1 MGQNF
6 SPALAAKSQ
15 AWFKDQGAGICTFPG
30 LPCNFLL
37 LVILQSS
44 YIFWILRGRGAEGEG
59 VELESVRA
67 NKQTTENIQQ
77 SQHSQF
83 LTPQKRIDSG
93 GPDLGTLRARPSAL
107 DARALGVPSWGSL
120 QQIQVPG
127 GRFQPWG
134 PRGGTPEP
142 DSPERTGGVRGW
154 VLWHPRGQLFVAS
167 FIPGGPRGGT
177 PRARQSRA
185 DWGGQGVGPPPSPT
199 VQSGLGGSGGGSPQ
213 GGTPRGRPSRAD

>member
-1 MGQNF
+1 M
-6 SPALAAKSQ
+6 
-15 AWFKDQGAGICTFPG
+15 
-30 LPCNFLL
+30 
-37 LVILQSS
+37 
-44 YIFWILRGRGAEGEG
+44 
-59 VELESVRA
+59 
-67 NKQTTENIQQ
+67 
-77 SQHSQF
+77 
-83 LTPQKRIDSG
+83 
-93 GPDLGTLRARPSAL
+93 GTLRARPSAL

-185 DWGGQGVGPPPSPT
+185 DWGGQGVGPPP
-199 VQSGLGGSGGGSPQ
+199 
-213 GGTPRGRPSRAD
+213 RARPSRADWGVQGVGPPGEGPPEADRPERIEQGDGRQVWRLAPLA